1 MIVKLI
7 ACFSVGFKNAL
18 IQNLLIIAILKP
30 N

>member
-7 ACFSVGFKNAL
+7 TCFTVGLKYGL
-18 IQNLLIIAILKP
+18 IRNYLIIAILKP